1 MDPII
6 IKESEVLDSNL
17 SMLVPAYPL
26 SKEKLD
32 ILRKNSW
39 DFQSIGGHILA
50 IFLAF
55 VIRIV
60 AIIGHSIYVAT
71 TSDDHTLKIEGISS
85 VDCWIV
91 GISLLLWIICSFV
104 LPKCVTSERDK
115 LIEECRQFYERKKQ

>member
-26 SKEKLD
+26 RKEKFD

-55 VIRIV
+55 VIRIA
-60 AIIGHSIYVAT
+60 AIIGHSIYIAT
-71 TSDDHTLKIEGISS
+71 H
-85 VDCWIV
+85 
-91 GISLLLWIICSFV
+91 
-104 LPKCVTSERDK
+104 
-115 LIEECRQFYERKKQ
+115 